1 MDDKIIE
8 FIYNSSWQKPK
19 ELQNNIFVLHSP
31 KRIKI
36 RPEELINAD
45 MKLPVCLPEQL
56 LPTLCKNGLCIESFR
71 YILTDNNICN
81 ANQPTNLPWTIHFE
95 LVNRSTNTVFSICK
109 RQTLD
114 FLAT

>member
-19 ELQNNIFVLHSP
+19 KLQNNLFVLHSP

-56 LPTLCKNGLCIESFR
+56 LPTLCKNGLSIESFQ
-71 YILTDNNICN
+71 YILTDNICN
-81 ANQPTNLPWTIHFE
+81 ANQPTNLPSTIHFE
-95 LVNRSTNTVFSICK
+95 LVNRNTNTVFSICK
-109 RQTLD
+109 RQVLD